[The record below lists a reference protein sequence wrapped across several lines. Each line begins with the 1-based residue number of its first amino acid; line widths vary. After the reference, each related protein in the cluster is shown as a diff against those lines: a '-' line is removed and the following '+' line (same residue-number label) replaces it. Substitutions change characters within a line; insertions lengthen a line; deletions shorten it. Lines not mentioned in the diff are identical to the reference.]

1 MKKLVRKDL
10 KKRKKLML
18 VEKEKFIFKNLINNY
33 NFKNDTKEK
42 IGFNLYKKFSP
53 SYLTQIN
60 NRCIITRRKKNLNK
74 FFRFSRL
81 AFLKLVNFGFIFGFK
96 KSSW

>member
-33 NFKNDTKEK
+33 NFKNDTK
-42 IGFNLYKKFSP
+42 
-53 SYLTQIN
+53 
-60 NRCIITRRKKNLNK
+60 KKNW
-74 FFRFSRL
+74 F
-81 AFLKLVNFGFIFGFK
+81 
-96 KSSW
+96 